1 MDGIRYVQHLRTN
14 SAIQTRDHIL
24 NSSIYLKEVLKP
36 GTGMAAA
43 REIME
48 AIRSKQKSLDNLD
61 EKIWRILRDLDD
73 VVINTYRRFVLG
85 KGTRPPI
92 ERIELKVDVEQAPN
106 AESRVSLLPE
116 KDALGLNRVRLN
128 WVLTDLERRT
138 AVTIAKILAAEFGR
152 LGLGRIKLADE
163 ILREGGSPE
172 VHWGWHHMGTTR
184 MADDP
189 LRGVVDRNCLIHGL
203 SNI

>member
-1 MDGIRYVQHLRTN
+1 MDT
-14 SAIQTRDHIL
+14 
-24 NSSIYLKEVLKP
+24 
-36 GTGMAAA
+36 
-43 REIME
+43 
-48 AIRSKQKSLDNLD
+48 LDNLD

-172 VHWGWHHMGTTR
+172 VHWGYHHMGTTR

-203 SNI
+203 SNIYVAGSSIFPTSGFMNPTLTIVALSLRLSDHLKSKLT